1 MSRKARLSPLLLP
14 ALALFFVACEDSSG
28 PSKSIAITPGMLAS
42 CPEHPF
48 KPEFQGAAKRTA
60 QGAAGSAADAYP
72 FRFEIYNRSGG
83 LLVEWEGVYD
93 PSTGASS
100 ARMLWDMKDSRGKP
114 VPSGYYFV
122 EATMG
127 IGEGR
132 EEKRSQCVFVV
143 NDADRDKLK

>member
-1 MSRKARLSPLLLP
+1 MSRKARLYPFLLP

-28 PSKSIAITPGMLAS
+28 PSKSIAITPDMLAS

-48 KPEFQGAAKRTA
+48 KPEFQGAAKR
-60 QGAAGSAADAYP
+60 AASDAYP
-72 FRFEIYNRSGG
+72 FHFEIYNRSGG
-83 LLVEWEGVYD
+83 LVVEWDGVYD

-100 ARMLWDMKDSRGKP
+100 ARMLWDMKDSQGKP

-127 IGEGR
+127 MGEGR

-143 NDADRDKLK
+143 NDADRDKMK